1 METSTQPRGYQYKSQ
16 DFPWTFLHRGVYTV
30 PEDVM
35 ESSRPLMDFLP
46 KSLYTIQSSLEVQLG
61 CMSNDVH
68 NAWLYHKLSAIPLT
82 KDCLLMNSNNYYITS
97 RCYLQAI
104 VINIS
109 REETWNSRTSLTGC
123 QLQGTPQHTCTWKE
137 KIYAAS
143 SDCNPIFII
152 CTH

>member
-1 METSTQPRGYQYKSQ
+1 
-16 DFPWTFLHRGVYTV
+16 
-30 PEDVM
+30 M

-68 NAWLYHKLSAIPLT
+68 NTWLYHELADIPLT

-104 VINIS
+104 VISIS
-109 REETWNSRTSLTGC
+109 REETWDSRTSLTGC
-123 QLQGTPQHTCTWKE
+123 QLQGTPQHTCTGKE

-143 SDCNPIFII
+143 SDCNPIFWLQSNFHHLY
-152 CTH
+152 TLEHLLNSLSVSATATLSAVPSK